1 MTSKTYV
8 MLLGDSTGLDQSCE
22 RTFFE
27 RVLMQASARRP
38 MMFFGQRKYCKANKK
53 I

>member
-1 MTSKTYV
+1 MDPMTSKTYV

-27 RVLMQASARRP
+27 STNASFCEKTHDVFWTEKVLQ
-38 MMFFGQRKYCKANKK
+38 GK
-53 I
+53 